1 MQGVPLYCR
10 QTAESDGYHVIPE
23 FCGHGI
29 GSYFHGP
36 PDVIHVGMHPVSSVA
51 VIKLSIM

>member
-1 MQGVPLYCR
+1 LQGVPLYCR